1 MDGIESIFI
10 SKKEA
15 CKLVGLSIAQ
25 VDRLRRAGDFP
36 SSYELTGAPNGKI
49 GLLRSEVSDWCL
61 TRKKRKLR
69 PPADDSFDEVGAH
82 LRL

>member
-1 MDGIESIFI
+1 MDGIESIFL

-15 CKLVGLSIAQ
+15 AKLVGLSIAQ
-25 VDRLRRAGDFP
+25 VDRLRRSGDFP
-36 SSYELTGAPNGKI
+36 DSYELTGAPNGKV
-49 GLLRSEVSDWCL
+49 GFLRSEMNDWSL